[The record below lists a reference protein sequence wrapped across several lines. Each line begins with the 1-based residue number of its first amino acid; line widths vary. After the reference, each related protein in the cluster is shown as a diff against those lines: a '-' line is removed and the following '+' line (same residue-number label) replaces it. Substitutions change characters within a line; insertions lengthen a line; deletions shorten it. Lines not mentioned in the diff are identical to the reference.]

1 MTVKSNKIVAS
12 AMKAIKGDKEE
23 EAKEFINK
31 VKESKETFNRVH
43 DKFYAAYRINGKI
56 MPEWQDYFK
65 IDIPKDISPIE
76 CIGMLAELAAKYH
89 EASFYYSSASAL
101 DKAYGSEREKEYRKV
116 YRRVTDERTGTDK
129 KTAAATT
136 LATLADQEV
145 QEFDDVIYNAQLT
158 KDFWKSILDQL
169 KYSFK
174 VLNDITINNSLELKM
189 EMKTG

>member
-1 MTVKSNKIVAS
+1 MTTKANKVVAS
-12 AMKAIKGDKEE
+12 AMKHIKNDSDDKV
-23 EAKEFINK
+23 KEFIGK
-31 VKESKETFNRVH
+31 VRDSKETFNRVH
-43 DKFYAAYRINGKI
+43 DKFYAAYRINGKT

-65 IDIPKDISPIE
+65 VDIPKDISPIE

-89 EASFYYSSASAL
+89 EASFHYASSGAL

-116 YRRVTDERTGTDK
+116 YKRVTDERTGADK

-169 KYSFK
+169 KYTFK
-174 VLNDITINNSLELKM
+174 VLNDITINNSLDLKVNPP
-189 EMKTG
+189 K